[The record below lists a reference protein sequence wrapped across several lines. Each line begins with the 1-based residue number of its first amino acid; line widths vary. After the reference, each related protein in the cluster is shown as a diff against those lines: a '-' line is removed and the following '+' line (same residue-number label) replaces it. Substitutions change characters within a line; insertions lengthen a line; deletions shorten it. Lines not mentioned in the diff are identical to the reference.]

1 MNVLAL
7 GATGFI
13 GPHIVRQL
21 VDRGC
26 TVTIF
31 HRGGTH
37 AEVPRSV
44 RYMFGDRDHLSAFKT
59 SFAQLAPDV
68 VLDVIPYTEKHAA
81 DLVRV
86 FTGIAHR
93 LVVLSS
99 GDVYRNYGGLWGN
112 EHHEPDPVPLTEDAP
127 VRDHLYLHRSQAG
140 LAFPYKDDY
149 EKILV
154 ERVALSAPQL
164 PGTVLRLPC
173 VFGPGDRHH
182 RLRPYLK
189 RMEDGRSAI
198 LLDDRQAGWLW
209 TRGYVENVAAAIV
222 LALLDERASG
232 RVYNVGQRAAQTE
245 ESWVRTIGHAAGWTG
260 NVVPL
265 SSERLPA
272 HLRTSFD
279 WRYHLATDTS
289 RLREELGFRE
299 PISEEEALARTLEW
313 ERCHPV
319 THDELEQFDYTAED
333 AALRGAA

>member
-1 MNVLAL
+1 MKILAF

-26 TVTIF
+26 EVVVF
-31 HRGGTH
+31 HRGETH
-37 AEVPRSV
+37 AELPSST
-44 RYMFGDRDHLSAFKT
+44 RYIVGNRNRLSEFKT
-59 SFAQLAPDV
+59 SFERLAPDV
-68 VLDVIPYTEKHAA
+68 VLDVISYTEKHAA
-81 DLVRV
+81 DIMAA

-99 GDVYRNYGGLWGN
+99 GDVYRNYGGLWGK
-112 EHHEPDPVPLTEDAP
+112 EHHEPDPIPLAEDAP
-127 VRDHLYLHRSQAG
+127 LRERWYPHRSQPSLSFAD
-140 LAFPYKDDY
+140 KNDY

-154 ERVALSAPQL
+154 ERVGLSEPQL

-189 RMEDGRSAI
+189 RMEDGRPAI
-198 LLDDRQAGWLW
+198 LLDERQADWLW

-232 RVYNVGQRAAQTE
+232 HVYNVGEREARTEAA
-245 ESWVRTIGHAAGWTG
+245 WLRTLGHAIGWTG
-260 NVVPL
+260 SVVPL
-265 SSERLPA
+265 SPERLPA

-289 RLREELGFRE
+289 RLRDELGFRE
-299 PISEEEALARTLEW
+299 PISEEEALRRTLEW
-313 ERCHPV
+313 ERFNAV
-319 THDELEQFDYTAED
+319 QDDTAGQFDYAAED
-333 AALRGAA
+333 AALRDVA